1 MEDTYNAKLV
11 DNIVKQYQKGAD
23 VATNKSQDKQNNN
36 NNIQNKSQEK
46 INNNKR
52 KYNSKQNNNN
62 KNKEKKMPV
71 ITTTTTTTTRITDVL
86 TWKYQDSD
94 GRLHDVSAKVGD
106 IVHDDVHGNGTLIGW
121 GNNNGDLKITFS
133 NGEGTKD
140 RTCGHVK
147 PRGFTMM
154 PSDMSGVDI
163 IDLIK
168 EDEDLNMSDS
178 DDEEPEN
185 EDARQAI
192 ANK

>member
-36 NNIQNKSQEK
+36 NNIQNKSQEKINNNKQNKSQEK

-94 GRLHDVSAKVGD
+94 VSAKVGD
-106 IVHDDVHGNGTLIGW
+106 IVHDDVH
-121 GNNNGDLKITFS
+121 
-133 NGEGTKD
+133 
-140 RTCGHVK
+140 
-147 PRGFTMM
+147 
-154 PSDMSGVDI
+154 
-163 IDLIK
+163 
-168 EDEDLNMSDS
+168 
-178 DDEEPEN
+178 
-185 EDARQAI
+185 
-192 ANK
+192 